1 MTAVGPPDEAA
12 GEGAGRDRP
21 AERRPPSGEREAL
34 DAAAARLE
42 QVAAALESA
51 PLEELT
57 ALADEAVALSG
68 EIAERLPRVLR
79 ESEPGP
85 EGR

>member
-1 MTAVGPPDEAA
+1 VTAAGPPHEAA
-12 GEGAGRDRP
+12 GEGAGRDRAAEPRP
-21 AERRPPSGEREAL
+21 ASGEREAL

-42 QVAAALESA
+42 RVAAALESA
-51 PLEELT
+51 PVEELA
-57 ALADEAVALSG
+57 ALAEEAVALSG